1 MRPVLLILFLSSIN
15 LYGQATNGNEY
26 YEKTQ
31 YMDAVTAY
39 ELVRPPDRDGT
50 LLNRLGIS
58 YHMVNR
64 PKEAEAAF
72 KAAIRAVPQDSPAYN
87 NLAALYYF
95 QRKYGNAERELR
107 RALEHNPENTIL
119 RRNLRAAK
127 FARENSKKAIEIA
140 GTVVA
145 DKPLLVQQ
153 RLGDLLEV
161 VLLLP
166 PPDVQQATL
175 HELRGDTFFAR
186 KLFDD
191 AIIEYRKAIGLDRY
205 NASVANRLGLAY
217 HQSQK
222 VKEAEEEYRQA
233 LKLNPFYLEAL
244 NNLGSI
250 DYSMGRF
257 TRAMDQYRKAL
268 KIRPDSPTVLLN
280 IGACLFA
287 MERYDE
293 GYLVYQRALKIDP
306 KSFERTSSAGTLIQ
320 TTQRNESMMS
330 FYLAKVFA
338 GSGDTDRAISYL
350 YKAVEEGFKDIEKIK
365 SEPSFAVFAG
375 DERFM
380 KLLESLVTSS

>member
-15 LYGQATNGNEY
+15 LYGQATTGNEF

-31 YMDAVTAY
+31 YLDAVTAY
-39 ELVRPPDRDGT
+39 EQVLPPDRDGT
-50 LLNRLGIS
+50 LLNRLGVS

-64 PKEAEAAF
+64 PREAEAAF
-72 KAAIRAVPQDSPAYN
+72 KAAMRVAPQESAAYN

-95 QRKYGNAERELR
+95 QQKYGNAERELR
-107 RALEHNPENTIL
+107 RALERAPENTVL

-127 FARENSKKAIEIA
+127 FARENSKKANDIA
-140 GTVVA
+140 AGVVNE
-145 DKPLLVQQ
+145 KPLLVQQ
-153 RLGDLLEV
+153 RLNDLLEV

-166 PPDVQQATL
+166 PTDVQQATL
-175 HELRGDTFFAR
+175 HEIRGDTFFAR

-191 AIIEYRKAIGLDRY
+191 AIIEYRRAIGLDRY

-217 HQSQK
+217 HQNQK
-222 VKEAEEEYRQA
+222 LKEAEQQYRQA
-233 LKLNPFYLEAL
+233 MKLNPFYLEAI

-250 DYSMGRF
+250 EYAAGRF
-257 TRAMDQYRKAL
+257 DRAMDQYRKAL
-268 KIRPDSPTVLLN
+268 KIRPDSPTVLMN

-293 GYLVYQRALKIDP
+293 GYLIYQRALQIDP

-350 YKAVEEGFKDIEKIK
+350 YKAVEEGFKDIEKIRA
-365 SEPSFAVFAG
+365 EPSFAVFAA
-375 DERFM
+375 DERFA
-380 KLLESLVTSS
+380 KLLESLVTPG